1 MNSTREGI
9 QGGKWWGAMRF
20 NILGPLEVWEGGTKL
35 RLGGAIQ
42 ERVLLMLLLES
53 GKMLPVSRLVEA
65 VWDENPPATAP
76 HQVRKAIADLRRRIP
91 GGSEIVVTEGPG
103 YRVVVT
109 DIQLDLAEFDA
120 RLRTAKEA
128 LAAGNPPQAVD
139 ALQATLALWR
149 GHLLSGE
156 GGPIIQTASVMLEER
171 RLAAAEQLFDL
182 RLALGESAELVV
194 DLRQFVLQH
203 PLRETLRGQLMLALY
218 RSGRQVAAL
227 EEYAKVRQL
236 LIEELGIDP
245 APQLTKLYEGIL
257 RENPELAAAPQ
268 PSLAPSPLPVVP
280 EIKAPSTLPHDL
292 VDFTGRDR
300 ELQELLRYARHED
313 GRATR
318 IVAIDG
324 MGGSG
329 KTTLAVRAAHRLAAA
344 YPDGQVHIDL
354 RGYTPG
360 EQPITTGAALVT
372 LLRTMGVPGPG
383 QQLPEDDAG
392 RAALWR
398 ATLNGKRVL
407 LLVDNATD
415 TGTILHLLPSSPG
428 CLVLVTS
435 RARLVDLDGADW
447 ISIGLMSPE
456 ESAALI
462 EDVLGRQRVSV
473 EPEAAAELARL
484 CGYLPLALR
493 IATARLRN
501 RPRWTLAYL
510 VERLRDETRRLDEL
524 SLGERSIAATLR
536 LSYQALDEESRTT
549 FRTLAMHPG
558 GDIDVHSAAALL
570 GMDIRIAEDTL
581 ERLLDVHLVLQP
593 DIGLYTMHDLVR
605 SFVQSLSGEPTSRDD
620 EAAIERLLDYYLTA
634 TEAACKILFPGR
646 QHRPTRIPCSTAE
659 LPDFTD
665 AERTQ
670 AWFSREHPAL
680 LSLVTLAERLGYD
693 RHAVCLARNLV
704 FHLNARGHLQEFAEL
719 CRLAVTA
726 AQRLGDLDLLG
737 VSLSNLGVACWK
749 LGRYEEGVK
758 VAEEGRD
765 VAARLGDRHTQAHSE
780 STLGLYKSLLGRFP
794 EALDHLQWAIACER
808 ELDSPRA
815 EAESLTALSALYEQ
829 WGKYQEA
836 AEAARRA
843 MELARQLGRRGVKL
857 VALTDLALAQT
868 GLGEYVAADQTLC
881 FARELCDE
889 SVDQGHVAMALA
901 LSSDI
906 AQRLNRP
913 GQSGGFADRALA
925 LAQVGSSPLR
935 RAKVEN
941 VIGRVLQRKQEYVS
955 ALALHSSAHELAS
968 SVGYRVEEAYALAG
982 LANAAAALGDEL
994 RAAEHAAQAEKLFSA
1009 MGIPQNARRA

>member
-1 MNSTREGI
+1 MA
-9 QGGKWWGAMRF
+9 GGGGPLRF
-20 NILGPLEVWEGGTKL
+20 NLLGALEVWEGGTKL

-65 VWDENPPATAP
+65 VWDEDPPATAP
-76 HQVRKAIADLRRRIP
+76 HQVRKAVADLRRRIP
-91 GGSEIVVTEGPG
+91 GGSETLVTEGPG

-109 DIQLDLAEFDA
+109 ETQLDLAEFDA

-128 LAAGNPPQAVD
+128 LAAGNPARAVD

-149 GHLLSGE
+149 GPLLSGE
-156 GGPIIQTASVMLEER
+156 STPVIERASVMLEER

-182 RLALGESAELVV
+182 RLGLGESAELVV
-194 DLRQFVLQH
+194 DLRQLVHQN

-218 RSGRQVAAL
+218 RSGRQAAAL
-227 EEYAKVRQL
+227 EEYAEARRL
-236 LIEELGIDP
+236 LGEELGIDP
-245 APQLTKLYEGIL
+245 GPELTRLHEGIL
-257 RENPELAAAPQ
+257 RESPELAAAPK
-268 PSLAPSPLPVVP
+268 SWEAPSPLPAAP
-280 EIKAPSTLPHDL
+280 GIKAPSTLPHDL
-292 VDFTGRDR
+292 ADFTGRDR
-300 ELQELLRYARHED
+300 ELQELLGYARHED
-313 GRATR
+313 DRATR

-329 KTTLAVRAAHRLAAA
+329 KTTLAVRAAHRLAGA
-344 YPDGQVHIDL
+344 YPDGQIHIDL

-360 EQPITTGAALVT
+360 EQPVTTGAALAS

-398 ATLNGKRVL
+398 ATLRGKRVL
-407 LLVDNATD
+407 LLVDNATEA
-415 TGTILHLLPSSPG
+415 GTILHLLPASPD
-428 CLVLVTS
+428 CLLLVTS

-456 ESAALI
+456 ESATLI
-462 EDVLGRQRVSV
+462 EDILGRQRVSA

-536 LSYQALDEESRTT
+536 LSYQALDKDSRTA
-549 FRTLAMHPG
+549 FRTLALHPG
-558 GDIDVHSAAALL
+558 GDIDVYSAAALL
-570 GMDIRIAEDTL
+570 GMDVRIAEDTL

-593 DIGLYTMHDLVR
+593 EIGLYTMHDLVR
-605 SFVQSLSGEPTSRDD
+605 SFVRSLRGEPTAQDD
-620 EAAIERLLDYYLTA
+620 GAAVERLLDYYLTA
-634 TEAACKILFPGR
+634 TEAACEVLFPGR
-646 QHRPTRIPCSTAE
+646 RRRPTGIPPSTAE
-659 LPDFTD
+659 LPDLTHEKL
-665 AERTQ
+665 AQ
-670 AWFSREHPAL
+670 VWFSREHPGL
-680 LSLVTLAERLGYD
+680 LSLVTLAERSGHD

-704 FHLNARGHLQEFAEL
+704 FHLNARGHLQEFAQL

-726 AQRLGDLDLLG
+726 ARRLGDLDLLG

-765 VAARLGDRHTQAHSE
+765 VAARLGDRHTQAHTE

-794 EALDHLQWAIACER
+794 EALVHLQWAITCER

-829 WGKYQEA
+829 WGKYPEA

-843 MELARQLGRRGVKL
+843 MRLAEQLGRQGGKL

-868 GLGEYVAADQTLC
+868 GLGDYAEADETLAL
-881 FARELCDE
+881 ARQLCDE
-889 SVDQGHVAMALA
+889 SMDQGHVAMTLA
-901 LSSDI
+901 LSADI
-906 AQRLNRP
+906 AQRLDRP
-913 GQSGGFADRALA
+913 NESSGFADRALA
-925 LAQVGSSPLR
+925 LARAGSSPLR
-935 RAKVEN
+935 QAKLEN
-941 VIGRVLQRKQEYVS
+941 VIGRVLRRKQEYAS

-968 SVGYRVEEAYALAG
+968 SVGHRVEEAYALAG
-982 LANAAAALGDEL
+982 LAGAAAALGDEAW
-994 RAAEHAAQAEKLFSA
+994 AAEHAAQAEELFSA
-1009 MGIPQNARRA
+1009 MGIPPNARRT